1 MPGTIKPSRFW
12 FLGDSGEANL
22 NAVNVRDAFYGWS
35 GGVDPEVWVMLGD
48 NAYDIGTDDEYQAAV
63 LETYP
68 DTLKRVFLWPPRGNH
83 DAVSASSSSESGVY
97 YDIFR
102 LPESGEA
109 GGTPS
114 DTEAWYSFDYGNVHL
129 ICLNSQDVD
138 RTTNGAMYAWLD
150 TDLMA
155 TDKDWIITYFHHPPY
170 TKGSHNSDSF
180 SDSGG
185 RLFDMP
191 EVFLPLRESHG
202 VDLVLC
208 GHSHSY
214 ERSVFL
220 NGHYGLS
227 GTLTNTMVIDSGSG
241 RGDGTGP
248 LYDKA
253 ANNATVYAV
262 AGSSSKTTGGNLDHP
277 AMYLST
283 NKLDSLVIDVNSN
296 KLDGTFIGDTPTVLD
311 WFTITKNVTGYE
323 LTTSTGGSG
332 TVVPVGRIFS
342 GGTILELTA
351 APDTFFEFTEWS
363 GDVIGSKNPERIF
376 MSSDIS
382 ITGTFAAIV
391 VTNDVPHWWLDQ
403 HGLALTDAAALA
415 DQDMDTEKTW
425 EKFIADTDPTN
436 GQSILQ
442 ITGINAGN
450 PTTIGFEPSSTGR
463 VYTLQKTEN
472 LGSVWTNVP
481 GAIDVPGRGGQDSAF
496 DDAGASPSKAWSAYK
511 IQEEVP

>member
-129 ICLNSQDVD
+129 LCLNSQDVD

-208 GHSHSY
+208 GHSHSS

-248 LYDKA
+248 SMTRQRTTRPSTRLQ
-253 ANNATVYAV
+253 AV
-262 AGSSSKTTGGNLDHP
+262 P
-277 AMYLST
+277 ARR
-283 NKLDSLVIDVNSN
+283 
-296 KLDGTFIGDTPTVLD
+296 PA
-311 WFTITKNVTGYE
+311 E
-323 LTTSTGGSG
+323 TST
-332 TVVPVGRIFS
+332 TRPCICRQ
-342 GGTILELTA
+342 T
-351 APDTFFEFTEWS
+351 
-363 GDVIGSKNPERIF
+363 
-376 MSSDIS
+376 
-382 ITGTFAAIV
+382 
-391 VTNDVPHWWLDQ
+391 
-403 HGLALTDAAALA
+403 
-415 DQDMDTEKTW
+415 
-425 EKFIADTDPTN
+425 
-436 GQSILQ
+436 
-442 ITGINAGN
+442 
-450 PTTIGFEPSSTGR
+450 SSTPW
-463 VYTLQKTEN
+463 L
-472 LGSVWTNVP
+472 SM
-481 GAIDVPGRGGQDSAF
+481 
-496 DDAGASPSKAWSAYK
+496 
-511 IQEEVP
+511 